1 MSQIIIYPQFLFSSL
16 HKLIKETNLYGFAQL
31 KLIELLK
38 FFYVLLNHKPLNTL
52 KGNKKII
59 SFLSIV
65 NVVQQNSL
73 ISD

>member
-52 KGNKKII
+52 KGNKKNH
-59 SFLSIV
+59 FFFKYCECGTAKFF
-65 NVVQQNSL
+65 NF
-73 ISD
+73 